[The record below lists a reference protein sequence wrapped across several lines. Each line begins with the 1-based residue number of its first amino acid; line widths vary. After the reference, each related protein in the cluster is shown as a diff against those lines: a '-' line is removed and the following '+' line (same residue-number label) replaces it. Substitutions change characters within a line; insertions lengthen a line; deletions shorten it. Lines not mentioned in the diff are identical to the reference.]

1 VIARALLGSNNKL
14 PDEYRLKINEYED
27 QTLHNYTQQ
36 NTDYTQQINNVEKLN
51 SASISQNMN
60 ETLCGC
66 GLDWSRIEAFQASNP
81 GSNPGS
87 RTTHHVA
94 FLERRLN

>member
-1 VIARALLGSNNKL
+1 MKLLAISEIEEAIQQTTQTTTQISN
-14 PDEYRLKINEYED
+14 DA
-27 QTLHNYTQQ
+27 TQI
-36 NTDYTQQINNVEKLN
+36 TTPVENLN

-60 ETLCGC
+60 VHSCGC

-87 RTTHHVA
+87 RTTLELNKYF
-94 FLERRLN
+94 FLSPSFF